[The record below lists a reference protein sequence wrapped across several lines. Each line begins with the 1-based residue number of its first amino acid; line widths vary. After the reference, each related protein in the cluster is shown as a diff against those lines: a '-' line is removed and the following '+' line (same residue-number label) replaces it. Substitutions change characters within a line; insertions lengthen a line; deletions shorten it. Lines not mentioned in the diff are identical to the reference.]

1 MRVSLGPTLILL
13 TLGMGC
19 FPGRP
24 EFSPVVGG
32 PVGGVGH
39 YLGLGVGDFDGDGNL
54 DIAAGST
61 VPGGISVWV
70 SDGAGGWRRWGSP
83 TALGEVHGLA
93 VGDIDHDGLDDIVA
107 STWGTMEG
115 EGIWVWLSCGDRTWR
130 AGEKPTDFG
139 RYEDITLADVNLDG
153 NLDIVAANATSEDEG
168 GVQVW
173 LGDGKGRWTTQAG
186 PCYAGTFRDVVVTD
200 FDGDGNPDIAASGWV
215 GVRVWSGDGKG
226 GWTSGVLVGE
236 GRYGRMTAA
245 DFDGDGLPD
254 IAVTNYLKG
263 IRVWLGDRGGR
274 WREGRWPTK
283 EGNFWDVASQDL
295 DGDGSPD
302 LLASSLEGE
311 GIRFWLN
318 DGGGGWKE
326 VKGKFPSHGTY
337 HSLVL
342 SDLNEDGRMDLAV
355 VSYEEGVKVWLIFGP
370 GGRRTISEDTVRA
383 TASRESHKRK
393 SEGNKVYTEVS
404 GKPEYLVGPGD
415 VLEIISWE
423 GATESI
429 STARVRDDGTISYGF
444 LEDIEVEGLTTR
456 QVDSLLT
463 ERLKEFV
470 QSPRIDVSVKEYH
483 SKKVLLLGATRMGG
497 RGPGVYVLKGKTTVL
512 DILMEAGG
520 PASDADLRNVRITRK
535 GRSFRVNLY
544 DAIFKGDMSQN
555 VVLDAGDKIV
565 IPKVPET
572 RRGVYV
578 FGEVKKPGL
587 YSFSEDMD
595 LLTAISEAGGYTDE
609 AVLKSVVVFRGDP
622 SRPRAVTVNLDRLIR
637 KGDLAQN
644 VRLRRGDIVFVPRTF
659 VGDVSKFL
667 SKIRAVPDFF
677 GAFIYPLDTYIRA
690 RTLHLFGG

>member
-1 MRVSLGPTLILL
+1 
-13 TLGMGC
+13 
-19 FPGRP
+19 
-24 EFSPVVGG
+24 
-32 PVGGVGH
+32 
-39 YLGLGVGDFDGDGNL
+39 
-54 DIAAGST
+54 
-61 VPGGISVWV
+61 
-70 SDGAGGWRRWGSP
+70 
-83 TALGEVHGLA
+83 
-93 VGDIDHDGLDDIVA
+93 
-107 STWGTMEG
+107 
-115 EGIWVWLSCGDRTWR
+115 
-130 AGEKPTDFG
+130 
-139 RYEDITLADVNLDG
+139 
-153 NLDIVAANATSEDEG
+153 
-168 GVQVW
+168 
-173 LGDGKGRWTTQAG
+173 
-186 PCYAGTFRDVVVTD
+186 
-200 FDGDGNPDIAASGWV
+200 
-215 GVRVWSGDGKG
+215 
-226 GWTSGVLVGE
+226 
-236 GRYGRMTAA
+236 
-245 DFDGDGLPD
+245 
-254 IAVTNYLKG
+254 
-263 IRVWLGDRGGR
+263 
-274 WREGRWPTK
+274 
-283 EGNFWDVASQDL
+283 
-295 DGDGSPD
+295 
-302 LLASSLEGE
+302 LEGE